1 LDTPAAYFHWQFIL
15 ISYPNLF
22 LIAGMLGLFLA
33 ALLAPFPG
41 HRGERDD

>member
-1 LDTPAAYFHWQFIL
+1 MNTPAAYFHWQFIL

-22 LIAGMLGLFLA
+22 LIIGMIGLFVG

-41 HRGERDD
+41 RRDKGE

>member
-1 LDTPAAYFHWQFIL
+1 MNTPAAYFHWQFIL

-22 LIAGMLGLFLA
+22 LIIGMIGLFVG

-41 HRGERDD
+41 RRGEGE